1 MKTNEIRLSRLFERS
16 PGNSDVTVHPLQ
28 RQEWHQRAIA
38 AAGHQRVL
46 HKAGLTGSGHIL
58 AIGNLR

>member
-1 MKTNEIRLSRLFERS
+1 MNTNEIRHSRLCEGS
-16 PGNSDVTVHPLQ
+16 SGNGDHTVHLLQ
-28 RQEWHQRAIA
+28 CQGWQQRAIA